1 MDSFFSDKINPML
14 LGVNSIFESLRFFV
28 GSVPKLFP
36 KSDFA
41 GNFTVFYLETI
52 FGTMKD
58 SNIEFTYSINGT
70 NYNRFILSKKKE
82 PIDWL
87 LFLWQDKPVVVVCEF
102 NIWILHSFFFGNVPK
117 LFSKL
122 DFAENFTVFEMYLKP
137 DIPHPR
143 HFWYLYA
150 KILVKDS
157 ITAVV
162 ASGVVVALVVN
173 LAVFFINDGSKG
185 SCTAGRQKEH
195 KRLSYPL

>member
-1 MDSFFSDKINPML
+1 M
-14 LGVNSIFESLRFFV
+14 
-28 GSVPKLFP
+28 
-36 KSDFA
+36 
-41 GNFTVFYLETI
+41 
-52 FGTMKD
+52 
-58 SNIEFTYSINGT
+58 
-70 NYNRFILSKKKE
+70 
-82 PIDWL
+82 
-87 LFLWQDKPVVVVCEF
+87 
-102 NIWILHSFFFGNVPK
+102 FFGNVPK

-195 KRLSYPL
+195 KRLSCPL